1 MTRGAGASPGRGGGT
16 EGITTVR
23 PEEARGVRRLFFR
36 WVRGQYGGIVPGVF
50 QILAVD
56 LSVASAAGWLY
67 RHLHLRRKSP
77 LSRLQ
82 REMLATVVNG
92 KVGGAP

>member
-1 MTRGAGASPGRGGGT
+1 MANILTIA
-16 EGITTVR
+16 
-23 PEEARGVRRLFFR
+23 PERARGIRKLFFR
-36 WVRGQYGGIVPGVF
+36 WVRRQYGGVVPGVF
-50 QILAVD
+50 QALAVD
-56 LSVASAAGWLY
+56 LRVAQPTGSLY
-67 RHLHLRRKSP
+67 KHLHLRRSSP

>member
-1 MTRGAGASPGRGGGT
+1 MSRAAAVLPTVAP
-16 EGITTVR
+16 EG
-23 PEEARGVRRLFFR
+23 ARGTRRLLFR
-36 WVRGQYGGIVPGVF
+36 WVRGRYGGVVPGIF

-56 LSVASAAGWLY
+56 MKFASLVGSLY
-67 RHLHLRRKSP
+67 TYLHLRRASP
-77 LSRLQ
+77 LSRVQ

>member
-1 MTRGAGASPGRGGGT
+1 MSPLVTVPTAKPKGARA
-16 EGITTVR
+16 ILFKW
-23 PEEARGVRRLFFR
+23 ARSE
-36 WVRGQYGGIVPGVF
+36 YGGVVPGIF

-56 LSVASAAGWLY
+56 MMVAALAGGLY
-67 RHLHLRRKSP
+67 KYLHLRRSSP
-77 LSRLQ
+77 LTRLQ

>member
-1 MTRGAGASPGRGGGT
+1 MPNISIISPSS
-16 EGITTVR
+16 
-23 PEEARGVRRLFFR
+23 ARGIRRLFFR
-36 WVRGQYGGIVPGVF
+36 WVRRQYGGIVPGVF
-50 QILAVD
+50 QVLAVD
-56 LSVASAAGWLY
+56 LKVARPAGALY
-67 RHLHLRRKSP
+67 NHLHLGKSSP

>member
-1 MTRGAGASPGRGGGT
+1 MRIRTIVPEQAGGL
-16 EGITTVR
+16 
-23 PEEARGVRRLFFR
+23 RRLAIAMAKWR
-36 WVRGQYGGIVPGVF
+36 YGGVVPGIFRVA
-50 QILAVD
+50 LVD
-56 LSVASAAGWLY
+56 LQLGVLLDRLY
-67 RHLHLRRKSP
+67 AHLHLRRRSP

>member
-1 MTRGAGASPGRGGGT
+1 VTDILTIVPEQAK
-16 EGITTVR
+16 GI
-23 PEEARGVRRLFFR
+23 RRLFFG
-36 WVRGQYGGIVPGVF
+36 WVKRQYGGVVPGVF
-50 QILAVD
+50 QVLAVD
-56 LSVASAAGWLY
+56 LRVANPAGALY
-67 RHLHLRRKSP
+67 RHLHLRRGSP

>member
-1 MTRGAGASPGRGGGT
+1 MANIMTAVPERVGGL
-16 EGITTVR
+16 R
-23 PEEARGVRRLFFR
+23 SLFFHWVRR
-36 WVRGQYGGIVPGVF
+36 QYGGVVPGVF
-50 QILAVD
+50 QVLAVD
-56 LSVASAAGWLY
+56 LRVAQAAGSIY
-67 RHLHLRRKSP
+67 SHLHMRKSST

>member
-1 MTRGAGASPGRGGGT
+1 MPN
-16 EGITTVR
+16 ILTVV
-23 PEEARGVRRLFFR
+23 PENARGVRKLL
-36 WVRGQYGGIVPGVF
+36 VRMARRQYGGVVPGMF

-56 LSVASAAGWLY
+56 LAVGRRVAAIY
-67 RHLHLRRKSP
+67 DHLHMRKSSP
-77 LSRLQ
+77 LSRVQ

>member
-1 MTRGAGASPGRGGGT
+1 MPNIMTIVQEQAKGLRK
-16 EGITTVR
+16 
-23 PEEARGVRRLFFR
+23 LFFR

-50 QILAVD
+50 QVLAVD
-56 LSVASAAGWLY
+56 LGVARPAGALY
-67 RHLHLRRKSP
+67 RHLHLRKSSS

>member
-1 MTRGAGASPGRGGGT
+1 MPNILTVAPERAK
-16 EGITTVR
+16 GIR
-23 PEEARGVRRLFFR
+23 KLFFSWVRR
-36 WVRGQYGGIVPGVF
+36 QYGGVVPGVF

-56 LSVASAAGWLY
+56 LKVARPVGALY
-67 RHLHLRRKSP
+67 NYLHLRRSST
-77 LSRLQ
+77 LSRVQ

>member
-1 MTRGAGASPGRGGGT
+1 MAGIITVSPD
-16 EGITTVR
+16 
-23 PEEARGVRRLFFR
+23 EARGMRGIFFR
-36 WVRGQYGGIVPGVF
+36 WVRSQYGGVVPGVF
-50 QILAVD
+50 QILGVD
-56 LSVASAAGWLY
+56 MLVASAAGVLY
-67 RHLHLRRKSP
+67 RHLHLRRRSP